1 MEWKAAEA
9 VVEAQVLTESTL
21 HIQGGVLQDEV
32 LSRREE
38 IGILLGKVSRYLNIF
53 VDIYTILNLACAHF

>member
-9 VVEAQVLTESTL
+9 VVEAQVLTESML
-21 HIQGGVLQDEV
+21 HVQGGVLQDEV

-38 IGILLGKVSRYLNIF
+38 IGILLGKVLRYINTF
-53 VDIYTILNLACAHF
+53 VDLHIILNLSYVYS